1 MIILATQRVDGP
13 HSSFSILFA
22 FCTVPSAKYRSTSCC
37 NLTYT
42 MAMTASKRVGTR
54 GSQKL
59 KRRQQGAPTLA
70 DVAAYAGFAPMT
82 VSRVINGENSVR
94 QETREAVQAAIA
106 KLKYSPNL
114 AARTLAGAEQIRIGL
129 LYSNPS
135 SAYLSEFLV
144 GSLEQAR
151 LSHVQLVVEKCDADQ
166 HEEEVVR
173 ELLGTGVD
181 GIVLPPPLCDSKRIH
196 AVLTKAGAVAVAVA
210 SASPR
215 RGLLAVRIDD
225 HAAAAA
231 MTRHILSLG
240 HKRIGFIIGN
250 PNQTASAQRFAGY
263 KSALGEAEIAI
274 NKSLVGQGLFTYR
287 SGLKVAEQM
296 LSLANP
302 PTAIFASN
310 DDMGAATVT
319 VAHRLHMDV
328 PKDLTVCGF
337 DDTEF
342 ARSICPELTT
352 IHQPIAEMSRAAVL
366 LLVRQI
372 LARRAGQ
379 DADSNHALLD
389 FTLVRRDSDAAPRR

>member
-1 MIILATQRVDGP
+1 
-13 HSSFSILFA
+13 
-22 FCTVPSAKYRSTSCC
+22 
-37 NLTYT
+37 
-42 MAMTASKRVGTR
+42 MTIRTTRKRLGTR
-54 GSQKL
+54 SNQKP
-59 KRRQQGAPTLA
+59 KHRQRGAPTIA

-82 VSRVINGENSVR
+82 VSRVINGESNVR

-114 AARTLAGAEQIRIGL
+114 AARTLAGAEQVRIGL

-135 SAYLSEFLV
+135 AAYLSEFLV

-151 LSHVQLVVEKCDADQ
+151 LSHVQLVVEKCDAKQ

-196 AVLTKAGAVAVAVA
+196 AVLTKAGALAVAVA
-210 SASPR
+210 SARPR
-215 RGLLAVRIDD
+215 AGLLAVRIDD

-263 KSALGEAEIAI
+263 RSALGEAGIAI
-274 NKSLVGQGLFTYR
+274 DKSLIGQGLFTYR
-287 SGLKVAEQM
+287 SGLKAAEQL
-296 LSLANP
+296 LSLAKP

-319 VAHRLHMDV
+319 VAHRHHLDV

-342 ARSICPELTT
+342 SRSIWPELTT
-352 IHQPIAEMSRAAVL
+352 IRQPIAEMSRAAVQM
-366 LLVRQI
+366 LVREI
-372 LARRAGQ
+372 RARRSGAEEDFQ
-379 DADSNHALLD
+379 HALLD